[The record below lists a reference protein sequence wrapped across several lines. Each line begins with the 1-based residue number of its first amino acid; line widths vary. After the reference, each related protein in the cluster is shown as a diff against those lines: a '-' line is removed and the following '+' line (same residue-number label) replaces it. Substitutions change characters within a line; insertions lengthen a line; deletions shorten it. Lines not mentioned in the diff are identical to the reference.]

1 MSLLKGSVTFT
12 RFRIAGNHPAH
23 FSTFID
29 ERLKKYAFRESAVQG
44 DEDNTGWTSLENIL
58 DTDFK
63 NEEYALGDYLLFSLR
78 IDRKMVPASLL
89 KVRLLEG
96 EKKLRVESG
105 GKRIYREQR
114 EILKEQIR
122 AGLLE
127 NSHPIPSFH
136 GVCWSVS
143 KNMLFFSSLTEKAS
157 EEFQDLFKRSFG
169 LTVYPFVP
177 WEGASM
183 ADNETTASS
192 TTAGK
197 ARTHKAAGADES
209 TPAFSPGREF
219 LTWLWFKSEERGG
232 TVMIPDLGDT
242 GVTFLRRIVLE
253 SGDGDYSESVV
264 CQGLH
269 SDLKEGKEA
278 LRRGK
283 KIKEARIKLTRD
295 AADWEFTLKA
305 DYFHFQSMKLPV
317 APDEEEEK
325 EADGRTLERIY
336 LMETAAGIMDR
347 LFELFLTVRRSPGW
361 ITEELPRMEKWLHQ

>member
-1 MSLLKGSVTFT
+1 MGLLKGTLTFSRYHVT
-12 RFRIAGNHPAH
+12 GNRPAN

-29 ERLKKYAFRESAVQG
+29 ERLKKYAFRESAAQG
-44 DEDNTGWTSLENIL
+44 DENNLGWTSLENIL
-58 DTDFK
+58 DTDF
-63 NEEYALGDYLLFSLR
+63 NSEGYALGDYLLFSLR
-78 IDRKMVPASLL
+78 IDRKMIPASLL

-96 EKKLRVESG
+96 EKKLRAESG

-114 EILKEQIR
+114 EMLKEQIR

-127 NSHPIPSFH
+127 NSHPVPAFH

-143 KNMLFFSSLTEKAS
+143 KSMLFFSSLTEKNA

-177 WEGASM
+177 WGGELM
-183 ADNETTASS
+183 ADHETAASS

-197 ARTHKAAGADES
+197 ARTHKDAGTDES
-209 TPAFSPGREF
+209 SSASSPGREF

-232 TVMIPDLGDT
+232 AVMIPDLGDT
-242 GVTFLRRIVLE
+242 GVAFLRRIVLE

-269 SDLKEGKEA
+269 SDMKEGKEA

-295 AADWEFTLKA
+295 TMDWEFTLKA

-317 APDEEEEK
+317 APEEEEEG

-336 LMETAAGIMDR
+336 LMETATGIMDR

-361 ITEELPRMEKWLHQ
+361 ITEELPRMEKWLHK